1 MENEKTEELLEI
13 SDEVLEESIE
23 TEEDVLPDLTETG
36 EDELPDSDDP
46 SSVSAEN
53 NLPDDSIMEEEILEQ
68 LIITNEKLDIVI
80 EHQEQECM
88 TIWEKPLSDYTVL
101 EGIGLITLFIIIGV
115 VIFKLIGGII
125 RCSTS

>member
-13 SDEVLEESIE
+13 PEEVLEESIE

-36 EDELPDSDDP
+36 ENELPDPDDP
-46 SSVSAEN
+46 SSVSTEN
-53 NLPDDSIMEEEILEQ
+53 NLPDDSILEEEILQQ